1 MNQQRIQYLQ
11 AQGLSK
17 NNAKLLVAQS
27 LHETGNYTSRLFREQ
42 NNAYGMKVP
51 RQRKVKVKLTSN
63 QNTNKEYLHYETVN
77 DSDADFLDYA
87 RYNGLII
94 PLLSADLTPE
104 IYVQFLKQRGYF
116 EDTTDNYL
124 RGVKFYFSKLDV

>member
-1 MNQQRIQYLQ
+1 
-11 AQGLSK
+11 
-17 NNAKLLVAQS
+17 
-27 LHETGNYTSRLFREQ
+27 
-42 NNAYGMKVP
+42 MKVP

-87 RYNGLII
+87 RYNGLIV
-94 PLLSADLTPE
+94 PLLSADLTPAV
-104 IYVQFLKQRGYF
+104 YVQFLKQRGYF

-124 RGVKFYFSKLDV
+124 RGVEFYFSKLDV